1 MTASSEFDSDKLSF
15 RTKVAYGMGDL
26 GPPIAANLQLFFL
39 LPFFTVVAG
48 LPVGMAGSILA
59 ISKIWD
65 AINDPMIGI
74 LSDKTHTRWGRRRP
88 WILFGA
94 IPFGLVFF
102 AQWLVPFPG
111 NTTAL
116 FWYYIAIAVLF
127 NTLYTAVNLPYTALT
142 PELTQDYDERT
153 SLNQFRFTFSIA
165 GSLLAG
171 VLHPLLMDQFQ
182 DDPQR
187 GYAIVSAMWSVAI
200 VLPLL
205 YCFLGTRER
214 YQSAST
220 TDLPLFQQIRI
231 AFRNRAYLNLIGIYL
246 FSWLAVQLTA
256 TIIPFY
262 ITFWMGL
269 DNQWISFSI
278 LGVQGTA
285 MAMLFV
291 WNQVSARMGKRVTF
305 AMGVSIWLLAHCAL
319 FLVQPGQLGL
329 MLGLCVMAGMGVS
342 VAYLIPWSMVPD
354 IIEVDELATGER
366 REGIFYSFMV
376 LLQKVGLALG
386 LFLVGQMLEIAGF
399 ISAGAGETVT
409 EQPDSALQAI
419 RFAIGPLPAISL
431 ILSLLCV
438 AFYPITRER
447 YAEVLHQLN
456 LRKQQQ
462 NESL

>member
-1 MTASSEFDSDKLSF
+1 MTVSSESTPDKLSF
-15 RTKVAYGMGDL
+15 SAKLAYGAGDL

-39 LPFFTVVAG
+39 LPFFTTVAG
-48 LPVGMAGSILA
+48 LPPGVAGNILA
-59 ISKIWD
+59 ISKVWD
-65 AINDPMIGI
+65 AVNDPLIGI

-94 IPFGLVFF
+94 IPFGIVFF
-102 AQWLVPFPG
+102 LQWLVPFPG
-111 NTTAL
+111 NITAL

-127 NTLYTAVNLPYTALT
+127 NTLYTVVNLPYTALT

-153 SLNQFRFTFSIA
+153 SLNQFRFAFSIA

-171 VLHPLLMDQFQ
+171 VFHPLLIGLFPEN
-182 DDPQR
+182 PQW
-187 GYAIVSAMWSVAI
+187 GYMVVSAMWSVAI
-200 VLPLL
+200 VLPLFW
-205 YCFLGTRER
+205 CFLGTKER
-214 YQSAST
+214 YQSTST
-220 TDLPLFQQIRI
+220 KELPLVQQLRI
-231 AFRNRAYLNLIGIYL
+231 AFGNRAYVNLIGIYL

-269 DNQWISFSI
+269 EGKWISFAI
-278 LGVQGTA
+278 FGVQGTA

-291 WNQVSARMGKRVTF
+291 WNQVSARIGKRATF
-305 AMGVSIWLLAHCAL
+305 AIGVSIWTIAHCAL
-319 FLVQPGQLGL
+319 FLVQPGQLDI
-329 MLGLCVMAGMGVS
+329 MLGLCVLAGMGVS

-354 IIEVDELATGER
+354 IIEVDELETGER
-366 REGIFYSFMV
+366 REGVFYSFMV

-386 LFLVGQMLEIAGF
+386 LFLVGQMLELAGF
-399 ISAGAGETVT
+399 ISARTGDVV
-409 EQPDSALQAI
+409 QPDSALQAI
-419 RFAIGPLPAISL
+419 RFAIGPLPALSL
-431 ILSLLCV
+431 ILSLVCA

-462 NESL
+462 GESGS